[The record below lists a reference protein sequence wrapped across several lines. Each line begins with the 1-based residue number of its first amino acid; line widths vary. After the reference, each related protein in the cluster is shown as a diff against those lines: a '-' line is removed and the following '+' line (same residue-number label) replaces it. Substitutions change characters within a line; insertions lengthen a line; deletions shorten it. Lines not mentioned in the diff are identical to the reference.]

1 MGYTTIDRVR
11 DLLEGVL
18 AGATDDEHRF
28 RLRTALQLLE
38 YVEEQHDAA
47 DRALANCELDEE
59 TRTRL
64 ERLGY
69 LG

>member
-1 MGYTTIDRVR
+1 MESTAIDRVR
-11 DLLEGVL
+11 DLIEGVL
-18 AGATDDEHRF
+18 ADTADDEHRF
-28 RLRTALQLLE
+28 RLRTALQLLA

-47 DRALANCELDEE
+47 DRALAECEFDDE
-59 TRTRL
+59 TRQRL